1 MSGSVNMPTLRLTP
15 WARVRQE
22 DFGLLFYNRR
32 DTRLTFVKSGK
43 TMVPQGSG
51 LEARAIDWHGP
62 GDGGTQWRRLMVTLV
77 AKGLAEAPPLP
88 AETPSPAPRPSAPR
102 PSAEMKGMPAKSA
115 ETTSYLRAPVNVT
128 WEITNRCDLHCRHC
142 LSAELR
148 ARGGPELDL
157 AQCKGVLDHLAR
169 QGVFQLNFGGGE
181 PFLRPDFL
189 TILRMAR
196 DRGFTSCVSTNGLV
210 LTPAVV
216 EELMQIQPVYLQ
228 VSLDGATARTNDAIR
243 GAGSFEH
250 IMPAIRL
257 LSQRGYPD
265 FSINT
270 VVTRANFMDIPDL
283 LKLAEDCGA
292 KTRLS
297 RFRPSG
303 GARECWDE
311 LRLSRELMERLSEL
325 LSARPDIK
333 TGDSF
338 FAITA
343 DDRRHLGLNM
353 CGAAKMTCSIAP
365 DGSIYP
371 CAFLTEARFLA
382 GHVLDDGG
390 LQKAWQSAAVLT
402 ELRGR
407 DINSCRTCGRFSLCH
422 GGCPAVAYFM
432 TSELGYADP
441 ECLWPVASRPVAPL
455 AT

>member
-1 MSGSVNMPTLRLTP
+1 
-15 WARVRQE
+15 
-22 DFGLLFYNRR
+22 
-32 DTRLTFVKSGK
+32 
-43 TMVPQGSG
+43 
-51 LEARAIDWHGP
+51 
-62 GDGGTQWRRLMVTLV
+62 
-77 AKGLAEAPPLP
+77 
-88 AETPSPAPRPSAPR
+88 
-102 PSAEMKGMPAKSA
+102 MPAKGV

-157 AQCKGVLDHLAR
+157 AQCEAVLDHLAEV
-169 QGVFQLNFGGGE
+169 GVFQLNFGGGE
-181 PFLRPDFL
+181 PFLRPDFP
-189 TILRMAR
+189 TILTLAR
-196 DRGFTSCVSTNGLV
+196 SRGFTSCVSTNGLA
-210 LTPAVV
+210 LTPSVV
-216 EELMQIQPVYLQ
+216 DELVQIQPVYLQ

-243 GAGSFEH
+243 GAGSFER
-250 IMPAIRL
+250 IMAAIRL
-257 LSQRGYPD
+257 LSQRSYPD

-283 LKLAEDCGA
+283 LRLAEDYGA
-292 KTRLS
+292 RSRLS

-303 GARECWDE
+303 GARECWEE
-311 LRLSRELMERLSEL
+311 LRLSRDLMERLSEL

-338 FAITA
+338 FAISA

-382 GHVLDDGG
+382 GHVLDDGS
-390 LQKAWQSAAVLT
+390 LQRAWRSAPVLG
-402 ELRGR
+402 ELRER
-407 DINSCRTCGRFSLCH
+407 DINSCRACSRFSLCH

-441 ECLWPVASRPVAPL
+441 ECLQPAASRP
-455 AT
+455 ATPRAT